1 MTLKFGLTG
10 STGSLGKNFI
20 SNNKNIIFFR
30 YKGDIRNK
38 KKFSYWIKKNKF
50 DALLHLAA
58 IVPIKVVNKNRKKA
72 YNVNYIG
79 TKNIVDC
86 IISSKI
92 KWFFFSSTSHVY
104 ESSQK
109 KIKESFK
116 INPISYY
123 GKTKHLAENY
133 IINRLS
139 NSKIRYC
146 IGRIFSTSNKNQK
159 QNYLIPDLNKKIKKA
174 KKVIKLNNLNHYRD
188 FISMNEISKIILS
201 LYKKRFKGVIN
212 IGRGNGILLK
222 DIARL
227 ICKKFNKKCT
237 FIDNKKQTYLIANN
251 TKLKKYHQFK
261 KNMDLK
267 DLIFS

>member
-1 MTLKFGLTG
+1 ML
-10 STGSLGKNFI
+10 
-20 SNNKNIIFFR
+20 
-30 YKGDIRNK
+30 
-38 KKFSYWIKKNKF
+38 IK
-50 DALLHLAA
+50 
-58 IVPIKVVNKNRKKA
+58 IKKA

-104 ESSQK
+104 GSSQK

-133 IINRLS
+133 IINKLS
-139 NSKIRYC
+139 NSKLDIVLVEFLVLQ
-146 IGRIFSTSNKNQK
+146 IKIKK
-159 QNYLIPDLNKKIKKA
+159 NYLIPDLNKKKKKA

-201 LYKKRFKGVIN
+201 LYKKNLR
-212 IGRGNGILLK
+212 
-222 DIARL
+222 
-227 ICKKFNKKCT
+227 CNK
-237 FIDNKKQTYLIANN
+237 YW
-251 TKLKKYHQFK
+251 
-261 KNMDLK
+261 
-267 DLIFS
+267 

>member
-1 MTLKFGLTG
+1 MTLKFGMTG

-20 SNNKNIIFFR
+20 SNNKNINFFC

-38 KKFSYWIKKNKF
+38 KKLLYWIKRNKF

-72 YNVNYIG
+72 YNVNYVG
-79 TKNIVDC
+79 TKNIVDS
-86 IISSKI
+86 IISSEI

-104 ESSQK
+104 SSTQK
-109 KIKESFK
+109 KIKESSS
-116 INPISYY
+116 ISPISYY
-123 GKTKHLAENY
+123 GKTKYLAENY
-133 IINRLS
+133 IINKLS

-174 KKVIKLNNLNHYRD
+174 RMIIKLNNLNHYRD

-201 LYKKRFKGVIN
+201 LYKRKFKGVIN

-227 ICKKFNKKCT
+227 ICKRYKKKCT
-237 FIDNKKQTYLIANN
+237 FVDNKKQTYLIANN
-251 TKLKKYHQFK
+251 TKLKRYHQFK

-267 DLIFS
+267 DLIF